1 MLIDPISAGI
11 GVISAGLGIGQS
23 FAGSQAARQDYIN
36 QKALSDATGRFNSW
50 QANRNAQITDLNNQ
64 YQFWAQRVQYGQDLA
79 YVNQMRNYDLSMEI
93 AQAKKVSDTRA
104 AAGANY
110 AINSQALSEKFREE
124 GMARAVGMQQYHYRV
139 LQQSA
144 AFQNA
149 ANEGQSTDRIVRDF
163 ARQEGDYVTLQNIN
177 QGLSERQYNRE
188 QLSRITNYLSQYN
201 SQAFYK
207 AAQRMDPVMPFAPLP
222 TLVMAPGPSMVG
234 AAPGNAGMWLGAGS
248 AVLGGV
254 NSYFSSAASI
264 NRSAASSPSV
274 GVA

>member
-1 MLIDPISAGI
+1 MVLDPISLGI
-11 GVISAGLGIGQS
+11 GVISAGLGVGQS
-23 FAGSQAARQDYIN
+23 IAGNQAAKQDYAN

-50 QANRNAQITDLNNQ
+50 QANQNARMTDLNNQ
-64 YQFWAQRVQYGQDLA
+64 YQYWSQKVQYNQDLA

-93 AQAKKVSDTRA
+93 AQAKKVGDTRA
-104 AAGANY
+104 AAGADY
-110 AINSQALSEKFREE
+110 AINSQALAQKFQEE
-124 GMARAVGMQQYHYRV
+124 GMARAVGMQQYQYRV

-149 ANEGQSTDRIVRDF
+149 ASEGQSSDRIVRDF
-163 ARQEGDYVTLQNIN
+163 ARQEDDYQTLQQIN
-177 QGLSERQYNRE
+177 QGLSERQYNRD

-201 SQAFYK
+201 SQDFYK

-222 TLVMAPGPSMVG
+222 TLVMPPGPSMTG
-234 AAPGNAGMWLGAGS
+234 AAPGNAGMWLGAGT

-264 NRSAASSPSV
+264 KKA
-274 GVA
+274 VA